1 MPPSET
7 QVKAPGLFNWRL
19 KWRCRFPTD
28 GVEFLLRLGVWDENT
43 LSPNQ
48 AILVRSLFAVQLLP
62 LFCWYGLL
70 QCILAR
76 DNQEPALIERELHAF
91 GRTWPLLFLVYL
103 SLIAGHSVLI

>member
-48 AILVRSLFAVQLLP
+48 AHLFARSLLSNSCSCFAGTDCCNASSRVTIRNL
-62 LFCWYGLL
+62 
-70 QCILAR
+70 R
-76 DNQEPALIERELHAF
+76 
-91 GRTWPLLFLVYL
+91 
-103 SLIAGHSVLI
+103 